1 MRALASYLAGILTL
15 IMLLA
20 AGGAWSVAPE
30 PRLVSVDIAE
40 TAGVASRFA
49 PTVVA
54 ESPQVDPRPLPPGCR
69 PPLRGATCSSV
80 VAAGGLDVPV
90 TYDDLVPDPITSL
103 EDLRPLVSTFFQP
116 RHVDLALRVIRC
128 ESRGNPTAK
137 NPTSSASGLFQH
149 LGSLWVGR
157 AAKAG
162 WEGADV
168 FDPVANVAV
177 AAWLVYEGG
186 GWSHWY
192 PSQACWG

>member
-15 IMLLA
+15 LMLLA
-20 AGGAWSVAPE
+20 AGGAWQAAPE
-30 PRLVSVDIAE
+30 PRMVAVDLASPS
-40 TAGVASRFA
+40 VASRFA
-49 PTVVA
+49 PEVVPAVTVP
-54 ESPQVDPRPLPPGCR
+54 EPRPLPPGCR
-69 PPLRGATCSSV
+69 PPLDGAECASL
-80 VAAGGLDVPV
+80 AIAGGLDLPV
-90 TYDDLVPDPITSL
+90 TYADLIPDPITSL
-103 EDLRPLVSTFFQP
+103 EDLRPLVAAFFEP
-116 RHVDLALRVIRC
+116 RHVNLALRVIRC

-149 LGSLWVGR
+149 LGSLWDGR

-192 PSQACWG
+192 PSRACWG

>member
-15 IMLLA
+15 LMLLA
-20 AGGAWSVAPE
+20 AGGAWRVAPE
-30 PRLVSVDIAE
+30 PRLVEVDITDASD
-40 TAGVASRFA
+40 VVSRFA
-49 PTVVA
+49 PPLVQTEA
-54 ESPQVDPRPLPPGCR
+54 EADPRPLPPGCR
-69 PPLRGATCSSV
+69 PPRRGASCAT
-80 VAAGGLDVPV
+80 VAIAGGLDLPV
-90 TYDDLVPDPITSL
+90 TYDDLVPDPITRL
-103 EDLRPLVSTFFQP
+103 DDLRPLVAAFFEP

-149 LGSLWVGR
+149 LGSLWDGR

-192 PSQACWG
+192 PSRACWG